1 MSNVYRTM
9 AAGVI
14 AIGLAV
20 SSAYAEEA
28 QTTPPEGSQM
38 GSGMQHRGM
47 MGMPG
52 GMMGRSDQNG
62 ATENSGMPNMMGMSN
77 MMNMMNMMNTMG
89 VMMQMNQMMAQMNQM
104 MEHCN
109 RGMSSHMQAPG
120 SHSPKSEHPPKG

>member
-1 MSNVYRTM
+1 MSTLFKTM
-9 AAGVI
+9 AAGII
-14 AIGLAV
+14 AVGIAV

-28 QTTPPEGSQM
+28 QTTPPQDSQM
-38 GSGMQHRGM
+38 GSGMRQRGM

-62 ATENSGMPNMMGMSN
+62 TTEDSRMPNMMGMSN

-109 RGMSSHMQAPG
+109 RVMSSHMQAPG
-120 SHSPKSEHPPKG
+120 SQSPKSEQPPKG

>member
-1 MSNVYRTM
+1 M
-9 AAGVI
+9 AAGII

-52 GMMGRSDQNG
+52 SMMGRSDQNG
-62 ATENSGMPNMMGMSN
+62 SAENSMPNMMSMSN
-77 MMNMMNMMNTMG
+77 MMNMMNTMNTMG

-109 RGMSSHMQAPG
+109 RMMSSHMQAPN
-120 SHSPKSEHPPKG
+120 SQSSKPEQPPKG

>member
-1 MSNVYRTM
+1 MSNVFRTM
-9 AAGVI
+9 AAGII

-52 GMMGRSDQNG
+52 SMMGRSDQNG
-62 ATENSGMPNMMGMSN
+62 SAENSGMPNMMSMSN
-77 MMNMMNMMNTMG
+77 MMNMMNTMNTMG
-89 VMMQMNQMMAQMNQM
+89 VMMQMNQMMA
-104 MEHCN
+104 HCN
-109 RGMSSHMQAPG
+109 RMMSSHMQARNT
-120 SHSPKSEHPPKG
+120 H